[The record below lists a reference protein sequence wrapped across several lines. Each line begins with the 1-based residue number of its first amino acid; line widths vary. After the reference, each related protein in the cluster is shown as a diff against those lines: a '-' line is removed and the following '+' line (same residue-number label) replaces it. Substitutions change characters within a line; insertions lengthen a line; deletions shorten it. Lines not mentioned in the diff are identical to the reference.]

1 MNNSEI
7 LEQVRRAL
15 NFTNSAT
22 VTRLTSGSINHV
34 YRITDPVGEVPWT
47 NEYSDVVVKWLGED
61 RFSGV
66 DRTYQFGL
74 QQQLFLHKVAPK
86 PLWISDDERIWVE
99 VWQNNDTVQPL
110 APAELA
116 GVLSHIHCLPVT
128 ARPLN
133 LATRWQ
139 HYSAVCNLSSGDD
152 LYSQVQSLYQA
163 VINSEL
169 EKNDLVLCH
178 NDLLSNHVL
187 SQKGG
192 VPMVIDWEYAALGN
206 RYFDLAS
213 CSLINQ
219 FGEGET
225 IELVEAYCSH
235 MNIAEDEA
243 KEKFSNHS
251 KIVSTTNALWLEALS
266 VSTLNTHTE

>member
-86 PLWISDDERIWVE
+86 PL
-99 VWQNNDTVQPL
+99 
-110 APAELA
+110 
-116 GVLSHIHCLPVT
+116 
-128 ARPLN
+128 
-133 LATRWQ
+133 
-139 HYSAVCNLSSGDD
+139 
-152 LYSQVQSLYQA
+152 
-163 VINSEL
+163 
-169 EKNDLVLCH
+169 
-178 NDLLSNHVL
+178 
-187 SQKGG
+187 
-192 VPMVIDWEYAALGN
+192 
-206 RYFDLAS
+206 
-213 CSLINQ
+213 
-219 FGEGET
+219 
-225 IELVEAYCSH
+225 
-235 MNIAEDEA
+235 
-243 KEKFSNHS
+243 
-251 KIVSTTNALWLEALS
+251 
-266 VSTLNTHTE
+266 